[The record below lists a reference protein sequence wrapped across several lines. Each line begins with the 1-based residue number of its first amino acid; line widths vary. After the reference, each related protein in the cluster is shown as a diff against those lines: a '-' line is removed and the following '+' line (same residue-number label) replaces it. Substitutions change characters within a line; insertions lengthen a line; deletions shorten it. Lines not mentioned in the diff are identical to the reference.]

1 MNEPGFDFDCVYLL
15 ATLHTLI
22 TGLSFLFSKTALKFA
37 SPMDVLAFRFTASFI
52 AIMIPILFKKISVNF
67 KGKNLYK
74 ICFLGLLYPIAFFGF
89 QTFGLVHAA
98 SSEAGILQSITP
110 ILVMILSAVFLEEK
124 STLYQKAS
132 MLLSVLGVIYI
143 FIMKGASVNFTE
155 VLGIT
160 LLLLSSLSSAGYTV
174 LNRIT
179 LREFSIIEISF
190 MMTLLGFVVF
200 NAVALVTHFW
210 QGTLNQF
217 FAPFQSLEFTIS
229 ILYLGILSSLVT
241 SLLNS
246 CVLSKIDA
254 AKMSVFGN
262 LRTVIAIFAGVIF
275 LKEQLF
281 YYHIIGSLMIIAGV
295 IGTNYTGKKEKTD
308 CKKV

>member
-1 MNEPGFDFDCVYLL
+1 MKKPGLDRVYLF
-15 ATLHTLI
+15 AALHTII
-22 TGLSFLFSKTALKFA
+22 TGLSFLFGKTALRFA
-37 SPMDVLAFRFTASFI
+37 SPIDVLAFRFTASFI
-52 AIMIPILFKKISVNF
+52 ALMVPVLLKKISINF
-67 KGKNLYK
+67 KERNLLK
-74 ICFLGLLYPIAFFGF
+74 IFVLGLLYPIAFFGF
-89 QTFGLVHAA
+89 QTFGLAYA
-98 SSEAGILQSITP
+98 TSSEAGILQSITP
-110 ILVMILSAVFLEEK
+110 IFVMILSAVLLKEK
-124 STLYQKAS
+124 STLCQKAS

-143 FIMKGASVNFTE
+143 FIMKGSSVDFTE

-179 LREFSIIEISF
+179 LRDFSIIEISF
-190 MMTLLGFVVF
+190 MMTLLGFLVF
-200 NAVALVTHFW
+200 NATALATHFW

-217 FAPFQSLEFTIS
+217 FAPLQSFEFIIS

-246 CVLSKIDA
+246 FVLSKIEA

-262 LRTVIAIFAGVIF
+262 LRTVVAIFAGVFF
-275 LKEQLF
+275 LKEQLY

-295 IGTNYTGKKEKTD
+295 IGTNYTMNTSN
-308 CKKV
+308 